1 MLMRRIPVWA
11 AWCLL
16 LMMGVLLP
24 GQAMATAPRIVVNGQ
39 NLITEVQPVIENGR
53 TLVPLSAIASA
64 LSASV
69 DWDEASR
76 TATIIKD
83 CDQLTLTVGES
94 TAYKNGAPLRLEV
107 PARIIE
113 GRTMVPLSFVGLALG
128 ASVEWDAVTRTVFIY
143 STTYNPPS
151 S

>member
-53 TLVPLSAIASA
+53 TLVPLSGFGRLGRSQPDGNHYQR
-64 LSASV
+64 LRPV
-69 DWDEASR
+69 N
-76 TATIIKD
+76 
-83 CDQLTLTVGES
+83 
-94 TAYKNGAPLRLEV
+94 AYGW
-107 PARIIE
+107 RIHS
-113 GRTMVPLSFVGLALG
+113 L
-128 ASVEWDAVTRTVFIY
+128 
-143 STTYNPPS
+143 
-151 S
+151 